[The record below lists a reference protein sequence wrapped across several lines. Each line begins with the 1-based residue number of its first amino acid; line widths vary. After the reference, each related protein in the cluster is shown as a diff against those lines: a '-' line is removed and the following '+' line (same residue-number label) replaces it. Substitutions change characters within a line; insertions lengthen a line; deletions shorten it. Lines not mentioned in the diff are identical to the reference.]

1 MKIRIMMDID
11 PEYADAGHP
20 TGVTG
25 EGYEKITSLLGQVGE
40 NIDVEA
46 EPGD

>member
-1 MKIRIMMDID
+1 MKIRITMNVD

-20 TGVTG
+20 MGVTE
-25 EGYEKITSLLGQVGE
+25 EGYEKITGLLGQVGE

>member
-1 MKIRIMMDID
+1 VKIRITMDID

-25 EGYEKITSLLGQVGE
+25 EGYEKITGLLGQVGE